1 MQHFTGIT
9 QVVVSAAAEDTTG
22 ERLPILPL
30 RGELIFGLIA
40 FAILYWVVAKKVVPN
55 LEKAYAER
63 TAAIEGGMQQA
74 EEAQQQAQAALE
86 QYQAQ
91 LTEARAEAARIR
103 EEAREQGAAIV
114 AEMRGHAQA
123 EASRITEAA
132 HKQIEAERQQAVV
145 SLRSEVGRL
154 STDLASRI
162 VGESLQE
169 ETRQKGIVDRFL
181 AELEA
186 GEIQPEKVATEGCLM
201 RGSSRAA
208 ARSPREHGR
217 SRPRSAAG
225 ADRRTL
231 AEDLFAIDGAHRRQ
245 RHAAAGPGRPVR
257 EAPAKRDLVER
268 LFGGKVAEAAVD
280 VRPSLVG
287 QRWATERDLSDTVES
302 SPSRPCSPPPRP
314 AARRPGRGRALPV
327 RADRGRQ
334 PRAA

>member
-1 MQHFTGIT
+1 MQHYTGIAH
-9 QVVVSAAAEDTTG
+9 VVTAAAADTTG

-30 RGELIFGLIA
+30 WGELIFGIIA
-40 FAILYWVVAKKVVPN
+40 FGVLYWVVATKVVPN

-114 AEMRGHAQA
+114 AEMRGLAQA
-123 EASRITEAA
+123 EAARITEAA

-162 VGESLQE
+162 VGESLHE
-169 ETRQKGIVDRFL
+169 ETRQNGIVDRFL

-186 GEIQPEKVATEGCLM
+186 GEIQPEKVG
-201 RGSSRAA
+201 
-208 ARSPREHGR
+208 
-217 SRPRSAAG
+217 
-225 ADRRTL
+225 
-231 AEDLFAIDGAHRRQ
+231 ED
-245 RHAAAGPGRPVR
+245 V
-257 EAPAKRDLVER
+257 
-268 LFGGKVAEAAVD
+268 
-280 VRPSLVG
+280 
-287 QRWATERDLSDTVES
+287 
-302 SPSRPCSPPPRP
+302 
-314 AARRPGRGRALPV
+314 
-327 RADRGRQ
+327 
-334 PRAA
+334 

>member
-1 MQHFTGIT
+1 VQHFTGIT
-9 QVVVSAAAEDTTG
+9 QVVGLAAAEDTTG
-22 ERLPILPL
+22 QRLPILPL
-30 RGELIFGLIA
+30 MGELIFGLVA
-40 FAILYWVVAKKVVPN
+40 FAILYWVVAKMVVPN

-114 AEMRGHAQA
+114 AEMRAQAQA
-123 EASRITEAA
+123 EAGRITEAA
-132 HKQIEAERQQAVV
+132 QKQIEAERQQAVV

-186 GEIQPEKVATEGCLM
+186 GEIQPEKVG
-201 RGSSRAA
+201 AA
-208 ARSPREHGR
+208 AP
-217 SRPRSAAG
+217 A
-225 ADRRTL
+225 
-231 AEDLFAIDGAHRRQ
+231 
-245 RHAAAGPGRPVR
+245 
-257 EAPAKRDLVER
+257 APAETAAPSQPEFD
-268 LFGGKVAEAAVD
+268 FGGHGTPEQ
-280 VRPSLVG
+280 G
-287 QRWATERDLSDTVES
+287 RD
-302 SPSRPCSPPPRP
+302 
-314 AARRPGRGRALPV
+314 A
-327 RADRGRQ
+327 
-334 PRAA
+334 